1 MEENII
7 IVSDCRNL
15 SLKITVIGYRNQG
28 ESIVFEIIDTSTDQ
42 IQYLGC
48 VDSYEV
54 DNTNI
59 TFDYINSKTPKNLI
73 CSVGHIQTMTIQ
85 KA

>member
-15 SLKITVIGYRNQG
+15 SLKIKVIGYRNQG
-28 ESIVFEIIDTSTDQ
+28 ESIIFEIVDSNTGQ

-54 DNTNI
+54 DHTNI
-59 TFDYINSKTPKNLI
+59 TFDYINSRAPKKLDLL
-73 CSVGHIQTMTIQ
+73 
-85 KA
+85 

>member
-15 SLKITVIGYRNQG
+15 SLKIKVIGYRNQG
-28 ESIVFEIIDTSTDQ
+28 ESIVFEVVDTSTGQ

-54 DNTNI
+54 DNTGQAEIPVHLLKLKILNV
-59 TFDYINSKTPKNLI
+59 K
-73 CSVGHIQTMTIQ
+73 V
-85 KA
+85 